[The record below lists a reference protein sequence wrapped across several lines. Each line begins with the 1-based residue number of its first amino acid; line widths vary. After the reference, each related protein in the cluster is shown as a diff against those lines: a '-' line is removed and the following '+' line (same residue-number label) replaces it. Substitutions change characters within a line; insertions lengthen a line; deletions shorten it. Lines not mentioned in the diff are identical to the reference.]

1 MKPWKGTYFCTC
13 KEGYSGWAYDK
24 TPGGGCV
31 KNKCSNVQY
40 GDGVNCFLIPKHGEC
55 DGTACEDFKCV
66 EGYQKSGPNCENINE
81 CGDGTH
87 DCDTAEKARCEDVH
101 PIPGTKGTIYNGS
114 QMILIRLY
122 IELRLALSLR
132 VSL

>member
-101 PIPGTKGTIYNGS
+101 PIPGTKGTI
-114 QMILIRLY
+114 
-122 IELRLALSLR
+122 
-132 VSL
+132 